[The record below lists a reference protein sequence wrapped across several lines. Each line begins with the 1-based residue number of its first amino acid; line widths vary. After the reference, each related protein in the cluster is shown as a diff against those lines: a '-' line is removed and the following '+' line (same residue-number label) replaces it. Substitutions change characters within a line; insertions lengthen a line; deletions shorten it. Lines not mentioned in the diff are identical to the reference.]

1 MAHDPNQPDDP
12 LTGDVPSEER
22 PLETESPRRAASV
35 QFDIEGDV
43 GAAAAMREAMDPAN
57 QSLADALRLSYRV
70 LQIVIVLLIA
80 LFVISG
86 FKTIE
91 PGQTGVATTFG
102 RITDH
107 GGLQPG
113 LELNWPAPIG
123 SYDVFE
129 RSGRYVSDENVYTP
143 SAEGMQTQ
151 EQAID
156 QSTSRRG
163 IRPGRDGSL
172 LTADGG
178 IMHMKIGAYWEISD
192 AIGFSR
198 GIDDTES
205 TSIVRLVMQNAAVGL
220 ASTRTMADLNTM
232 STDEIADTLQSSMQS
247 LISDLHVGIT
257 VTGIDVIER
266 PQPPFTV
273 QKASA
278 ALADARVGKTSM
290 IEQAKFDARESMVRV
305 IGNSGG
311 ELVKLIND
319 YERSWEAGERSVYE
333 AKLAAI
339 NGILEGDDVGG
350 QVAQIVNA
358 ARGYEATIDR
368 TLGSD
373 YRRFA
378 ALLPAYREH
387 PELVVRQM
395 WLESLG
401 NVLQRQDIEIVY
413 VPEFISAI
421 RLDIEGSEAVQ
432 NLRHDLR
439 LNQSEATRRIE
450 GLDLINPFVLRS
462 IQMNAQGPGR
472 QLKID
477 GGTVTGRGR

>member
-1 MAHDPNQPDDP
+1 
-12 LTGDVPSEER
+12 
-22 PLETESPRRAASV
+22 
-35 QFDIEGDV
+35 
-43 GAAAAMREAMDPAN
+43 
-57 QSLADALRLSYRV
+57 
-70 LQIVIVLLIA
+70 
-80 LFVISG
+80 
-86 FKTIE
+86 
-91 PGQTGVATTFG
+91 
-102 RITDH
+102 
-107 GGLQPG
+107 
-113 LELNWPAPIG
+113 
-123 SYDVFE
+123 
-129 RSGRYVSDENVYTP
+129 
-143 SAEGMQTQ
+143 
-151 EQAID
+151 
-156 QSTSRRG
+156 
-163 IRPGRDGSL
+163 
-172 LTADGG
+172 
-178 IMHMKIGAYWEISD
+178 
-192 AIGFSR
+192 
-198 GIDDTES
+198 
-205 TSIVRLVMQNAAVGL
+205 
-220 ASTRTMADLNTM
+220 
-232 STDEIADTLQSSMQS
+232 
-247 LISDLHVGIT
+247 
-257 VTGIDVIER
+257 
-266 PQPPFTV
+266 
-273 QKASA
+273 
-278 ALADARVGKTSM
+278 M

-339 NGILEGDDVGG
+339 NGILEGDEVGG